1 MVKKGL
7 GDLLREEAQKS
18 LESEVVGTV
27 ERSQELVQTSH
38 NTPNNAEPASAQT
51 VDVKAQPVAAPE
63 QPEDTAAKSKRGSS
77 TGGKST
83 PAKAAATKQATSK
96 ANHSDDDASPKT
108 STGSTSSLEATI
120 AELRKD
126 LEAARKTEKSL
137 LDKITA
143 IQTDLDEQK
152 SLSHKLQTE
161 VKHSKK
167 LESELEEAKKVILQL
182 TESNAKPE
190 PAAKSEPPARAALV
204 PAHRAAAKKEPAKPQ
219 SVQLARVPQSP
230 APDSGNRD
238 YRSHRIVL
246 QERIPQHSMHKHYP
260 SNTTSDSDLGW
271 FD

>member
-1 MVKKGL
+1 MAKKGL

-27 ERSQELVQTSH
+27 ERSQELVQTSP
-38 NTPNNAEPASAQT
+38 NTPDNAEPASAQT

-63 QPEDTAAKSKRGSS
+63 HHEDDAAAKSKRGSGTAS
-77 TGGKST
+77 KST
-83 PAKAAATKQATSK
+83 NAKAAATKTATSK
-96 ANHSDDDASPKT
+96 ANASESDASAKQDTPDT
-108 STGSTSSLEATI
+108 AALEAAI
-120 AELRKD
+120 AELRQN

-137 LDKITA
+137 LDKISA
-143 IQTDLDEQK
+143 IQADLDEQK
-152 SLSHKLQTE
+152 SLSQKLQAE

-190 PAAKSEPPARAALV
+190 PAAKLATR
-204 PAHRAAAKKEPAKPQ
+204 KEFAKPQ
-219 SVQLARVPQSP
+219 SVQLAKVPKPP

-260 SNTTSDSDLGW
+260 SKTTSDADLGW